1 MAAQEEARS
10 KQELVKEAE
19 EMSTKQRFERL
30 QKLLGKSKFYTD
42 FLLQKMQVNYCYCER
57 ERLVYVG

>member
-1 MAAQEEARS
+1 M
-10 KQELVKEAE
+10 VKEQE

-42 FLLQKMQVNYCYCER
+42 FLLQKMQVGFILDFHCLITYDFR
-57 ERLVYVG
+57 AMRLLWI

>member
-10 KQELVKEAE
+10 KQESAKEAE

-42 FLLQKMQVNYCYCER
+42 FLLQKMQVEQFSCE
-57 ERLVYVG
+57 LIDFVG